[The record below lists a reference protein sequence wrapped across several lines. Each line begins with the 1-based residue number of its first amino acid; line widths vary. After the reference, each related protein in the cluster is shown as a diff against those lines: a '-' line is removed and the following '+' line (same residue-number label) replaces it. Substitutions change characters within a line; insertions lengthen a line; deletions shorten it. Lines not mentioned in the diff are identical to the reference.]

1 MASTTSFVGLGAK
14 SSGSWQKLEKI
25 EFEPKQFEDHDV
37 DIRVQ
42 YCGVC
47 GSDIHTLSGGW
58 PDLVEAYNFK
68 YRDGSRSYGGYANY
82 IRVDER
88 FVFPVPE
95 DIPPEEVAPL
105 FCAGLTVFSPLKAQG
120 VNSKSRVGI
129 VGLGGLGHYAVSF
142 ASALGAKV
150 TVISHSPSKKEDAL
164 ELGAT
169 GFICTTVSDWASAH
183 ARSFDVIL
191 CTSFALDLPVPEY
204 LSLLDVGGT
213 LVYVGIPE
221 HDLAALPPGLMIG
234 NNSAL
239 RGSNTGSRKDVL
251 EMLELVKSKRTRSW
265 VSVHTMSQ
273 ASEVVQ
279 KQAKGEA
286 RYRFV
291 LRMDQS
297 LM

>member
-1 MASTTSFVGLGAK
+1 MSGVVVIALPVTGIWSST
-14 SSGSWQKLEKI
+14 
-25 EFEPKQFEDHDV
+25 
-37 DIRVQ
+37 
-42 YCGVC
+42 
-47 GSDIHTLSGGW
+47 
-58 PDLVEAYNFK
+58 PDLVETYNFK
-68 YRDGSRSYGGYANY
+68 YRGGSRSYGGYANY

-95 DIPPEEVAPL
+95 DIPPEEVAPI

-120 VNSKSRVGI
+120 VNSGP
-129 VGLGGLGHYAVSF
+129 
-142 ASALGAKV
+142 ASAF
-150 TVISHSPSKKEDAL
+150 PSKKDDAL

-169 GFICTTVSDWASAH
+169 AFICTGGSDWASAH

-191 CTSFALDLPVPEY
+191 CTSFAKDLPVPEY

-251 EMLELVKSKRTRSW
+251 DMLELVKSKRIRSW
-265 VSVHTMSQ
+265 VSVHPMSQ

-291 LRMDQS
+291 LKMDQS